1 VPLFAITII
10 SIQSLLQN
18 LKSGL
23 TLWKFGTLPP
33 ALIAFRGHVH
43 GIDPSW
49 HLLGLGY
56 QEKTDIESVRRAAV
70 IHYNGQCKP
79 WLDIA
84 FKNLQPFW
92 ARHVNYS
99 NDFVR
104 NCHILEP
111 QYDKE

>member
-1 VPLFAITII
+1 
-10 SIQSLLQN
+10 LQN

-56 QEKTDIESVRRAAV
+56 QDKTDIESVRRAAV

-92 ARHVNYS
+92 TKHVNYS

-111 QYDKE
+111 QHVKE